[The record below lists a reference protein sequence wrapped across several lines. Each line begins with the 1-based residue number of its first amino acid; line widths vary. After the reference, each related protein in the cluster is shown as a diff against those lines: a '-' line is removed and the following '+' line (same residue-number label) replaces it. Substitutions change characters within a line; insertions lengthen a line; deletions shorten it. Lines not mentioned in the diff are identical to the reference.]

1 VAYFRHQARRPER
14 TTRVD
19 TGTVTEPA
27 YAHGYAWI
35 RPDGGLITLLPL
47 KNNSPYET
55 ARDAARE
62 ATGLARIMWTAWGGR
77 GKAQG
82 EEDAAAGRII
92 RDRVSTQ
99 RPANAMVCAGGL
111 RPHSCKETSR
121 LITRNHQVSQAGS
134 RRLRAGKR
142 RPTVHPAPTNGEA
155 K

>member
-1 VAYFRHQARRPER
+1 MS
-14 TTRVD
+14 RVWVL
-19 TGTVTEPA
+19 TIGITVLCADSTSGMSRGLYDP
-27 YAHGYAWI
+27 AHGGNTN
-35 RPDGGLITLLPL
+35 R
-47 KNNSPYET
+47 
-55 ARDAARE
+55 
-62 ATGLARIMWTAWGGR
+62 ATTHAYG
-77 GKAQG
+77 
-82 EEDAAAGRII
+82 I

-111 RPHSCKETSR
+111 RPHSCKETSG